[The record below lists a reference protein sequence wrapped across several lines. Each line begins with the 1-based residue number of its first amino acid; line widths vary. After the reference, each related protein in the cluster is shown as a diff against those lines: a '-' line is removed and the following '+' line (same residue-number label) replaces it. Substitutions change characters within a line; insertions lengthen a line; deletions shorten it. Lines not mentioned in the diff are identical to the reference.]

1 MQRAVC
7 KVQIIHHS
15 SLRRHLSFIPFHSM
29 NKNRNKLQ
37 LQHEHGHK
45 QAQERCSQ
53 FADTPSA
60 HHTRSHPLV
69 PAFVFSSIASDKYIR
84 QNPNERQA
92 NVLFKITSPSAFHFR
107 PLAPLQ
113 NMTIT
118 SPSGNRPG
126 LIGVC
131 SLSCSLSCSSGSSVS
146 SLRTTSHTGEEPALQ
161 KQTQQASGD
170 HKDDAEHDDDPCVFP
185 RPIGSFGPLVEGSV
199 SRQDGEI
206 ESGHVAKGEG
216 WRPA

>member
-92 NVLFKITSPSAFHFR
+92 NVLFKITSPSAFHF
-107 PLAPLQ
+107 PSFGSTPEYDHHLAIRKP
-113 NMTIT
+113 TW
-118 SPSGNRPG
+118 
-126 LIGVC
+126 
-131 SLSCSLSCSSGSSVS
+131 
-146 SLRTTSHTGEEPALQ
+146 SHRCMLPV
-161 KQTQQASGD
+161 
-170 HKDDAEHDDDPCVFP
+170 VFP
-185 RPIGSFGPLVEGSV
+185 VLFLRFQCIIAPNDEPYGRGTC
-199 SRQDGEI
+199 
-206 ESGHVAKGEG
+206 VAKTD
-216 WRPA
+216 PAGQRRSQRRCRTRR